1 MVQFQG
7 GKWILRGFSRFLLKT
22 KKTKKKRKINML
34 RIHDI

>member
-1 MVQFQG
+1 MVQVRG

-22 KKTKKKRKINML
+22 KKKKRKRKINML